1 MRTRKL
7 VELLNSTF
15 HTVQWIIEMLTGLIP
30 CAIVIL
36 GLFLIPESP
45 RWLAKTGRQKDFD
58 AALRKLRGKNADIS
72 EEAAEIQV
80 LLSTPQ
86 TVILTT

>member
-1 MRTRKL
+1 
-7 VELLNSTF
+7 
-15 HTVQWIIEMLTGLIP
+15 MLSYF
-30 CAIVIL
+30 IL
-36 GLFLIPESP
+36 MQ
-45 RWLAKTGRQKDFD
+45 AKTGRQKDFD